1 MRDVFIALAC
11 WPLVAGAHEFWVL
24 MEPPAPAAGTEATV
38 VVGGGHYFPSSVLV
52 VQDRLVRSLE
62 WRSPGGAV
70 APVET
75 RPVEGRRVGALTA
88 HEPGAHVLTLVV
100 QKPQLA
106 QPEWWAR
113 AWFQAG
119 EGTQAGYHADGHG
132 LEIVPAGDL
141 AALRPDATLALL
153 LQQDGAPIEG
163 RIAVVAEAGGTDWLT
178 CRPDQPAVLTLRK
191 AGRYLL
197 TYTKGNQSCSLTF
210 HVPSS

>member
-1 MRDVFIALAC
+1 MRTLLIALAC
-11 WPLVAGAHEFWVL
+11 WPLAAGAHDFWVL
-24 MEPPAPAAGTEATV
+24 VDPPVPTVGGVVTV

-52 VQDRLVRSLE
+52 VQDRLVRTLE
-62 WRSPGGAV
+62 LRSPGGTV

-75 RPVEGRRVGALTA
+75 KPVDGKRVGTLTA

-119 EGTQAGYHADGHG
+119 EGTTTGYHADGRG
-132 LEIVPAGDL
+132 LEIVPTGDL
-141 AALRPDATLALL
+141 AALRPDATLALR
-153 LQQDGAPIEG
+153 LQHDGAPIEG
-163 RIAVVAEAGGTDWLT
+163 KVAVVAEAGGTDWLT
-178 CRPDQPAVLTLRK
+178 CRPDEPAVLTLRK

-197 TYTKGNQSCSLTF
+197 TFTKGNQSCSLTF